1 VVHEIPFEAE
11 RRAMSVVVRDPQG
24 RHTLYAKGAP
34 EVIIAACTGERVR
47 GEVRALTDARRAA
60 ILADAGRLAAAALRV
75 LALASRDAAP
85 GDWAERDLVFCGLAG
100 MLDPPREEA
109 RDAVARCI
117 GAGIRPVMITGDHP
131 ATALAVAREI
141 GIAGEG
147 ARAVTGADLDAA
159 LAAGDGALAAAV
171 DDTPVFA
178 RVSAE
183 HKLEVVRALRSAGHV
198 VAMTGDG
205 VNDAPAVQAA
215 DIGIAMGL
223 KGTDVTREAADM
235 VLLDD
240 DFASIVAAVEEGRS
254 IFANIQKFVLYL
266 LSTNAG
272 EVLLMMFAVL
282 AGWPVPL
289 VAIQI
294 LWINLVTD
302 GLPALALG
310 VEPPERDLMRRAPRA
325 TKAAVISGAQGVFI
339 VVRGMFVAAAAATAF
354 AVAHAGDEANLAHA
368 RTVAF
373 CVTAF
378 SQLMY
383 AFAFRSERRT
393 LPELG
398 MFSNPALVAAVA
410 GAALLQLAA
419 VTLPLLRP
427 VFQSAPLA
435 AADWALVA
443 VLSIAPVTVIEVT
456 KIVRA
461 AAGGRA
467 GG

>member
-1 VVHEIPFEAE
+1 VI
-11 RRAMSVVVRDPQG
+11 
-24 RHTLYAKGAP
+24 TGA
-34 EVIIAACTGERVR
+34 
-47 GEVRALTDARRAA
+47 ALDRLDAR
-60 ILADAGRLAAAALRV
+60 
-75 LALASRDAAP
+75 
-85 GDWAERDLVFCGLAG
+85 
-100 MLDPPREEA
+100 
-109 RDAVARCI
+109 
-117 GAGIRPVMITGDHP
+117 
-131 ATALAVAREI
+131 
-141 GIAGEG
+141 
-147 ARAVTGADLDAA
+147 A
-159 LAAGDGALAAAV
+159 LAARAA
-171 DDTPVFA
+171 DTAVFA

-183 HKLEVVRALRSAGHV
+183 HKLQVVRALRDAGHV

-205 VNDAPAVQAA
+205 VNDAPAVQSA

-240 DFASIVAAVEEGRS
+240 NFAFASIVAAVEEGRG

-272 EVLLMMFAVL
+272 EVLLMMFAAL